1 MITVRK
7 ENSSLSANRFNRD
20 IVESVISQLEKDVL
34 LCGGDLNLSPH
45 CNTDLEILKAE
56 VQQYV
61 SNISVANPALLFNLL
76 YRVDIPQKL
85 LESEDIATLL
95 LKRVL
100 SKVLIRKSY
109 NSL

>member
-1 MITVRK
+1 MIGIRK
-7 ENSSLSANRFNRD
+7 ENNPLNANRFNRD
-20 IVESVISQLEKDVL
+20 IIDSVISQLEKDVL
-34 LCGGDLNLSPH
+34 LCGGSISLSPH

-61 SNISVANPALLFNLL
+61 SILSVSNPALLFNLL
-76 YRVDIPQKL
+76 YRVDVPQKL
-85 LESEDIATLL
+85 LETEDVATLL

-109 NSL
+109 K